1 MTVDEVTALM
11 RWNVAMYANCAKPLS
26 EENAATQ
33 ITIWAA
39 ELVNVPAY
47 AGQKAMRKAFT
58 VCKFPVT
65 LADLCDQLRSI
76 QAEYAVPVADA
87 WKKILQMISRVRYC
101 GEPPLDYPAMF
112 LDLPDVARDWLGS
125 YHAALALNNM
135 SDEGRMYK
143 RSEFER
149 FYEKWTKT
157 APLNPVL
164 LPVNEEVEKQLAAER
179 QKPLLPPKHGY
190 DGWY

>member
-11 RWNVAMYANCAKPLS
+11 KWNVAMYANCAKPLS

-39 ELVNVPAY
+39 ELANVPAY

-65 LADLCDQLRSI
+65 LADLCDQLRSV
-76 QAEYAVPVADA
+76 QAEYAVPAAEA

-149 FYEKWTKT
+149 FYEKWTK
-157 APLNPVL
+157 
-164 LPVNEEVEKQLAAER
+164 R
-179 QKPLLPPKHGY
+179 RH
-190 DGWY
+190 

>member
-11 RWNVAMYANCAKPLS
+11 RWNVAMYANCSKPLS

-39 ELVNVPAY
+39 ELASVPAY

-65 LADLCDQLRSI
+65 LADLCDQLRSV
-76 QAEYAVPVADA
+76 QAEYAVPAAEA

-112 LDLPDVARDWLGS
+112 SNLPDVARDWLGS

-135 SDEGRMYK
+135 SDDGRMYK

-157 APLNPVL
+157 APLNPAL
-164 LPVNEEVEKQLAAER
+164 LPVNEESEKQLTSARRQAA
-179 QKPLLPPKHGY
+179 LPSANSQTS
-190 DGWY
+190 

>member
-11 RWNVAMYANCAKPLS
+11 KWNVAMYANCAKPLS

-39 ELVNVPAY
+39 ELANVPAY
-47 AGQKAMRKAFT
+47 SGQKAMRKAFT

-65 LADLCDQLRSI
+65 LADLCDQLRSV
-76 QAEYAVPVADA
+76 QAEYAVPAAEA

-112 LDLPDVARDWLGS
+112 SSLPDVAQDWLGS

-135 SDEGRMYK
+135 SDEGRAYK

-149 FYEKWTKT
+149 FYDKWQKT
-157 APLNPVL
+157 APINPAL
-164 LPVNEEVEKQLAAER
+164 LPTCADDCARLAEKCYAA
-179 QKPLLPPKHGY
+179 LLTAKSWN
-190 DGWY
+190 DGWH

>member
-11 RWNVAMYANCAKPLS
+11 RWNVAMYANCSKPLS

-39 ELVNVPAY
+39 ELANVPAY
-47 AGQKAMRKAFT
+47 SGQKAMRKAFT

-76 QAEYAVPVADA
+76 QAEYAVPAAEA

-135 SDEGRMYK
+135 NDEGRRYK

-149 FYEKWTKT
+149 FYDKWTKT
-157 APLNPVL
+157 RSLNPAL
-164 LPVNEEVEKQLAAER
+164 LPVNEESEKQLTSARRQAA
-179 QKPLLPPKHGY
+179 LPSANSQTS
-190 DGWY
+190 

>member
-11 RWNVAMYANCAKPLS
+11 RWNVAMYANCSKPLS

-39 ELVNVPAY
+39 ELANVPAY

-76 QAEYAVPVADA
+76 QAEYAVPAAEA

-135 SDEGRMYK
+135 NDEGRRYK
-143 RSEFER
+143 HSEFER
-149 FYEKWTKT
+149 FYDKWTKT
-157 APLNPVL
+157 RSLNPAL
-164 LPVNEEVEKQLAAER
+164 LPVNEESEKQLTSARRQAA
-179 QKPLLPPKHGY
+179 LPSANSQTS
-190 DGWY
+190 

>member
-58 VCKFPVT
+58 VCKFPVHIIVI
-65 LADLCDQLRSI
+65 AEHDFIDLG
-76 QAEYAVPVADA
+76 
-87 WKKILQMISRVRYC
+87 M
-101 GEPPLDYPAMF
+101 
-112 LDLPDVARDWLGS
+112 
-125 YHAALALNNM
+125 
-135 SDEGRMYK
+135 
-143 RSEFER
+143 
-149 FYEKWTKT
+149 
-157 APLNPVL
+157 L
-164 LPVNEEVEKQLAAER
+164 L
-179 QKPLLPPKHGY
+179 
-190 DGWY
+190 

>member
-1 MTVDEVTALM
+1 MTIDEVTVLM
-11 RWNVAMYANCAKPLS
+11 KWNLAMYANCAKPLS

-39 ELVNVPAY
+39 ELANVPAY

-76 QAEYAVPVADA
+76 QAEYAVPAAEA

-135 SDEGRMYK
+135 TDEGRRYK

-149 FYEKWTKT
+149 FYDKWAKT
-157 APLNPVL
+157 RPLNPAL
-164 LPVNEEVEKQLAAER
+164 LPVNEESEKQLTSARRQAA
-179 QKPLLPPKHGY
+179 LPSANSQTS
-190 DGWY
+190 